1 MTMMMSLLGLM
12 KMMVNSSKKL
22 ESLVEDIYKT
32 LEGCE
37 KISDEDISFLST
49 QLTQIITSRLSQSS
63 KHRTHLSLSSIGKP
77 LRRLWY
83 DMKDPIEADDM
94 PAYAQLKFLFG
105 DIIET
110 LILWLARIS
119 GHTVTDQQKE
129 VNHYGIVGHIDSI
142 IDGEV
147 VDAKSASPRSFM
159 KFVKGTLPDE
169 DPFGYL
175 AQIASYDAE
184 VGNGRPG
191 FLAVNKVTGEVC
203 LYRPDKDFDF
213 PDTKL
218 LIENA
223 KAAMELDTPPVE
235 KCYQDIPDGKSGNR
249 CLDKGCV
256 FCPYKKKC
264 WENLRAF
271 KYASG
276 LKYLTHVE
284 KEPNVEEVKL

>member
-1 MTMMMSLLGLM
+1 MASL
-12 KMMVNSSKKL
+12 SKTL
-22 ESLVEDIYKT
+22 DTLVEDIYKT
-32 LEGCE
+32 LEACE
-37 KISDEDISFLST
+37 KISKADIDSLSH
-49 QLTQIITSRLSQSS
+49 QLTQTITNRLSQTS
-63 KHRTHLSLSSIGKP
+63 KHRSHLSLSSIGKP

-83 DMKDPIEADDM
+83 DLKEPVEADSI

-105 DIIET
+105 DIIEV
-110 LILWLARIS
+110 LILWLAEVS

-129 VNHYGIVGHIDSI
+129 VKHHGILGHIDSI

-159 KFVKGTLPDE
+159 KFAKGTLPDD

-184 VGNGRPG
+184 VGNGSPG

-213 PDTKL
+213 PDTGI
-218 LIENA
+218 LIDNA
-223 KAAMELDTPPVE
+223 KAALESDTPPAD
-235 KCYQDIPDGKSGNR
+235 KCYPDEPDGKSGNR
-249 CLDKGCV
+249 CLSKGCV

-276 LKYLTHVE
+276 IKYLTHVE
-284 KEPNVEEVKL
+284 KQPNVEEIDLD